1 MIHRHAAIC
10 GAVLVI
16 VLSGAAGAQDGGTLP
31 RVPFPVGETLS
42 YRLQARWFFVRG
54 SGTASLAV
62 EGVDTVRGQPAYR
75 LAFRMKGGIAVFK
88 IDDVQRSWLDM
99 DQLYSH
105 RFEQKLNQTGYSRD
119 RTYEF
124 LPETMRYE
132 RIGVPGDTGQLASAR
147 PLDDVSF
154 VYHVRTLP
162 LEVGRS
168 ITEDRYYK
176 QDGNPVTVHVLR
188 RERIT
193 VPAGEFDAVV
203 VRPIIRSDG
212 LFSEGGEAEVW
223 LSDDDRRLLLKMR
236 AKVSIATLT
245 MELQSYTGGSA
256 PAGQQR

>member
-1 MIHRHAAIC
+1 
-10 GAVLVI
+10 
-16 VLSGAAGAQDGGTLP
+16 
-31 RVPFPVGETLS
+31 VPFAVGETLS
-42 YRLQARWFFVRG
+42 YRLHARWFFVRG

-99 DQLYSH
+99 DQLYAH

-124 LPETMRYE
+124 LPESMRYE

-168 ITEDRYYK
+168 ITEQRYYK
-176 QDGNPVTVHVLR
+176 RDGNPVTVHVLR

-245 MELQSYTGGSA
+245 
-256 PAGQQR
+256 R